1 MAAVRHTLVIAAA
14 GPVPNTLLMFAAGH
28 PMGHDRF
35 TETPVQR
42 MTTLG
47 GQGTSGLGQLFNLAQ
62 DMLCVAGFDG
72 YMKEVN
78 PAWQRTLGWTAAELT
93 SRPYAEFIH
102 PAHRGATPC
111 ALDVLIDGQHVM
123 QYENRFRA
131 RDGSF
136 RWLSWMATR
145 SVEDG
150 MIYAAAH
157 DITKAKGL
165 RQMAAARGAVTQIAA
180 DVGDWDEAGWQI
192 LKAVCTCLG
201 WDVGA
206 LWLVDDDEQQLVWKH
221 AYFAADDL
229 RDLFGPEIRRDR
241 RRIGESLVG
250 LAWERDEPL
259 ISEDV
264 LSDERFAAPAHAA
277 RAELGAGFAF
287 PLRHAGTVI
296 GVMGFGS
303 RYIERMDDDVR
314 GEAIDL
320 AVQIEDVL
328 GTLATSRKMYYM
340 AFHDALTGLPNL
352 ALFRERAN
360 QALLMSRRLRTPLGI
375 ALADVDHFKK
385 INDTYG
391 HAAGD
396 HVLCQVG
403 TRLMDSLRGSD
414 TVARL
419 GGDEFAILFPATSS
433 DGIERAIRKL
443 RTALARGL
451 RLGELEKIHVSVGF
465 AITPNGEAGLDDLL
479 KRADEDMYREKRIR
493 SRAVER
499 SRAKDVP
506 ADVMLRGRSIP

>member
-1 MAAVRHTLVIAAA
+1 
-14 GPVPNTLLMFAAGH
+14 MFAAGH
-28 PMGHDRF
+28 PVGQDHS
-35 TETPVQR
+35 TETPVR
-42 MTTLG
+42 RTPAG
-47 GQGTSGLGQLFNLAQ
+47 DIQGTVGLGRLFNLAQ

-93 SRPYAEFIH
+93 SRPYVEFIH

-111 ALDVLIDGQHVM
+111 APDVLIDGQHVM

-136 RWLSWMATR
+136 RWLSWMATP

-150 MIYAAAH
+150 VVYAAAH

-180 DVGDWDEAGWQI
+180 DVSDWDEAAWQL

-206 LWLVDDDEQQLVWKH
+206 LWLVDGDEQQLVWKH

-229 RDLFGPEIRRDR
+229 RDLFGPELRRDR

-250 LAWERDEPL
+250 LTWERDEPL

-264 LSDERFAAPAHAA
+264 LSDERFAAPTHAA
-277 RAELGAGFAF
+277 RAELGGGFAF

-303 RYIERMDDDVR
+303 RYIERMDGDVR
-314 GEAIDL
+314 SQAIEL
-320 AVQIEDVL
+320 AMQIEDVL
-328 GTLATSRKMYYM
+328 GNLATSRKMYYM

-360 QALLMSRRLRTPLGI
+360 QALLMSRRLRAPLGI

-419 GGDEFAILFPATSS
+419 GGDEFAILFPATST
-433 DGIERAIRKL
+433 DGMERAIRKL
-443 RTALARGL
+443 RMTLARGL
-451 RLGELEKIHVSVGF
+451 KLAEVEKIHVSLGY
-465 AITPNGEAGLDDLL
+465 AITSNGDASLDDLL
-479 KRADEDMYREKRIR
+479 KMADEDMYREKRTR
-493 SRAVER
+493 SRA
-499 SRAKDVP
+499 SGRARAEDVR
-506 ADVMLRGRSIP
+506 ADVTLRGWSTP